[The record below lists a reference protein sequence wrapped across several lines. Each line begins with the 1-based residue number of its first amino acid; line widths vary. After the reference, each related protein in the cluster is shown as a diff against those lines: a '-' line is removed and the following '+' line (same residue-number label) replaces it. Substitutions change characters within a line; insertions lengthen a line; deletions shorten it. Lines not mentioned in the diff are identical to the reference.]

1 MNPRY
6 RKFLIASIGAVLI
19 AANEFFAA
27 DIGIADIEGIVSAGL
42 AVLSAIGVRQ
52 VRNEGA

>member
-6 RKFLIASIGAVLI
+6 RKFLIAGIGAVLI
-19 AANEFFAA
+19 VANEFFAA
-27 DIGIADIEGIVSAGL
+27 DIGIADIEGIVTAGL

-52 VRNEGA
+52 IPNSGV